1 MRRRLPIAPRKAW
14 RRVLLLMLVVAV
26 LTAPVLAQQQPN
38 APSPNL
44 NVSFGEGQD
53 YSVPLQLLAVLTL
66 LSFLPAMLISMT
78 AFTRIIVVAHFIRQ
92 ALGTQGA
99 PSNQI
104 LIGLSLFLTLFV
116 MGPTLEK
123 VYDQAIVPYQS
134 GSLESNEALEAAV
147 TPIRTF
153 MLKHVKEKELALFV
167 KVGNLPQPGTPD
179 DLPLRV
185 IIPAFM
191 LSELKAA
198 FTIGFVIFL
207 PFLIID
213 MVISSVLLSIGMMQL
228 PPIVISTPFKILL
241 FVLVDGWTL
250 VVTSLIEGF
259 A

>member
-1 MRRRLPIAPRKAW
+1 MSTLGPKRSRACKRWL
-14 RRVLLLMLVVAV
+14 VLFLLLGA
-26 LTAPVLAQQQPN
+26 LTVPAWAQQQASP
-38 APSPNL
+38 PSPNL
-44 NVSFGEGQD
+44 NVNFDSGD
-53 YSVPLQLLAVLTL
+53 SYSVPLQLLAILTL

-116 MGPTLEK
+116 MGPTLEQIYQGA
-123 VYDQAIVPYQS
+123 VVPYQQ
-134 GSLESNEALEAAV
+134 GTLQGQEALEAAAA
-147 TPIRTF
+147 PIRTF
-153 MLKHVKEKELALFV
+153 MLKHANEKELALFV
-167 KVGNLPQPGTPD
+167 KVGKLPQPRTPD